1 MRILPATIDHAD
13 GFREAFLH
21 AEPFRHV
28 VIDGFFENNFAER
41 LLDEFPRFDKRLAAA
56 ESGQIGGKA
65 VNTQI
70 AGIGPGYEDL
80 YGFLSSRPFLDFMTR
95 LSGLP
100 DLVLDPAMYGGGTHE
115 NLHGQ
120 ELDPHVD
127 FNFDQTRKLHRRLN
141 LIVYLNKDWRTEW
154 GGALEIHSN
163 PRRPQENRIRS
174 FDPLFNRAVLFETN
188 EYSWH
193 GFPRIDLPEDR
204 RNISRKSISIYLY
217 TKERPALEIAPKHT
231 TFYVQRPLPERFVPG
246 YSLTAADVPELQGL
260 LVRRDEWIECYQR
273 DELNYSR
280 KTEELGGY
288 IGILKESIR
297 TPLTGYALQKGLASG
312 FHADLWVES
321 RFEVRIEPLTPIVEL
336 ILKGFR
342 PDGSPPGIVR
352 ILINGEEAGKGEVGS
367 GPFEIAVRLSPE
379 RKEPLDLGILCDA
392 PANGGADERDL
403 AFVLIELR
411 ARHSFTINRA

>member
-1 MRILPATIDHAD
+1 MRIQPATIDHAD
-13 GFREAFLH
+13 EFREAFLH

-28 VIDGFFENNFAER
+28 VIDGFFENNSAEQ
-41 LLDEFPRFDKRLAAA
+41 LLDEFPSFDKRLATA
-56 ESGQIGGKA
+56 EGGQIGRKA

-70 AGIGPGYEDL
+70 AGIGPAYEDL

-95 LSGLP
+95 LSGVP
-100 DLVLDPAMYGGGTHE
+100 GLVLDPAMYGGGTHE

-127 FNFDQTRKLHRRLN
+127 FNFDQTEKLHRRLN

-163 PRRPQENRIRS
+163 PRRPHENRIRS

-193 GFPRIDLPEDR
+193 GFPRIDLPEDKR
-204 RNISRKSISIYLY
+204 HISRKSISIYLY
-217 TKERPALEIAPKHT
+217 TKERPAPEIAPKHA

-246 YSLTAADVPELQGL
+246 YSLTAADVPELRAL
-260 LVRRDEWIECYQR
+260 LVRRDAWIERYQR
-273 DELNYSR
+273 DELNCSR
-280 KTEELGGY
+280 QTEELGSY
-288 IGILKESIR
+288 IRILKESVRI
-297 TPLTGYALQKGLASG
+297 PLTGYALQKGLASG

-336 ILKGFR
+336 ILRGFR
-342 PDGSPPGIVR
+342 PAGSPPGIVR
-352 ILINGEEAGKGEVGS
+352 ILINGEEASKDRVGA
-367 GPFEIAVRLSPE
+367 GPFEIAARLRPE
-379 RKEPLDLGILCDA
+379 RREPFDLGILCDT
-392 PANGGADERDL
+392 PANCGADERDL

-411 ARHSFTINRA
+411 ARHPA

>member
-1 MRILPATIDHAD
+1 MRIQPATLDRTNE
-13 GFREAFLH
+13 FREAFLH

-41 LLDEFPRFDKRLAAA
+41 LLDEFPSFDERLATA
-56 ESGQIGGKA
+56 ENGRIGGKA

-70 AGIGPGYEDL
+70 AGIGPAYEDL

-100 DLVLDPAMYGGGTHE
+100 DLLLDPVMYGGGTHE

-127 FNFDQTRKLHRRLN
+127 FNFDQTRELHRRLN
-141 LIVYLNKDWRTEW
+141 LIVYLNKDWLGDW

-163 PRRPQENRIRS
+163 PRRPEENQIRS

-204 RNISRKSISIYLY
+204 RHISRKSISIYLY
-217 TKERPALEIAPKHT
+217 TKERPAREIAPKHG
-231 TFYVQRPLPERFVPG
+231 TFYVQRPLSERFAPG
-246 YSLTAADVPELQGL
+246 YSLMASDVRELKAL
-260 LVRRDEWIECYQR
+260 LIRRDEWIERYQR
-273 DELNYSR
+273 AELDFSR
-280 KTEELGGY
+280 QIEELDSY
-288 IGILKESIR
+288 VRILKESVRI
-297 TPLTGYALQKGLASG
+297 PLTGYALQEGLARG
-312 FHADLWVES
+312 FHADRWVES
-321 RFEVRIEPLTPIVEL
+321 RFEVRIAPLTPIVEL

-342 PDGSPPGIVR
+342 PAGSPPGIATIMIDGAEVAKGSV
-352 ILINGEEAGKGEVGS
+352 GEGT
-367 GPFEIAVRLSPE
+367 FEIAALLSPE
-379 RKEPLDLGILCDA
+379 RKESFDLAILCDT
-392 PANGGADERDL
+392 PANGGDDERDL

-411 ARHSFTINRA
+411 ASHPA